1 MASGLQVQLRSA
13 SPIRLEAEFDCA
25 AGELV
30 ALVGPSGS
38 GKTSMLR
45 AIAGLWTPADVQG
58 HIRVAGQSWLDTAA
72 GVQLSPQ
79 QRRAGLVFQ
88 HYALFPH
95 MTAQANVALAAGPGW
110 TQADVQALLS
120 RLGLA
125 ALSQRRP
132 MQLSGGQQQ
141 RVALARALVR
151 VMPTPPAAGSVP
163 DQDRSSDSHNPAAL
177 NQLSAQQ
184 EPLQNPSLGLQA
196 MPGVLLLDEPF
207 SAVDAPTRQTLYREL
222 AALRLKVAVP
232 MLLVTHDL
240 AEARRLADRV
250 VIVDAGQTLQ
260 TGEPARVFASP
271 RNARVAEL
279 VGIQNHFEGC
289 FYKDQPGWGRLRWTD
304 PRSAAEGIDLSVIDK
319 NKIDNATPVTWVLNG
334 EQVDVLVDAVA
345 DEGGGARVGH
355 AAGSVAQSASMA
367 VTRATRLRCQL
378 LEVLSLGEISLC
390 TLTPEAMPGQTITLN
405 LTTRLLRRLQVGAG
419 GWVQLLIAP
428 GALHIMP
435 VKEVR

>member
-1 MASGLQVQLRSA
+1 MQGLQVQLRSA
-13 SPIRLEAEFDCA
+13 SPIRLAAEFDCG

-45 AIAGLWTPADVQG
+45 AIAGLWTPADLQG
-58 HIRVAGQSWLDTAA
+58 QIRVAGETWLDTAA

-88 HYALFPH
+88 QYALFPH
-95 MTAQANVALAAGPGW
+95 MTAHANVALAAGPSW
-110 TQADVQALLS
+110 TDADVQALLG

-125 ALSQRRP
+125 ALAARRP
-132 MQLSGGQQQ
+132 SQLSGGQQQ

-151 VMPTPPAAGSVP
+151 VMPTPLAASGPSAT
-163 DQDRSSDSHNPAAL
+163 R
-177 NQLSAQQ
+177 LS
-184 EPLQNPSLGLQA
+184 
-196 MPGVLLLDEPF
+196 GVLLLDEPF

-222 AALRLKVAVP
+222 AALRQKVSVP
-232 MLLVTHDL
+232 MVLVTHDL

-260 TGEPARVFASP
+260 TGAPASVFASP

-279 VGIQNHFEGC
+279 VGIQNHFQGR
-289 FYKDQPGWGRLRWTD
+289 FFKDQPGWGRLRWTD
-304 PRSAAEGIDLSVIDK
+304 AAQPERHLDLSVVDK
-319 NKIDNATPVTWVLNG
+319 NKIDEDTPVTWVMNG
-334 EQVDVLVDAVA
+334 EEVDVLA
-345 DEGGGARVGH
+345 DGDLPSPQEPGH
-355 AAGSVAQSASMA
+355 
-367 VTRATRLRCQL
+367 TRLRCQL

-390 TLTPEAMPGQTITLN
+390 TLRPEALPSQTITLN
-405 LTTRLLRRLQVGAG
+405 LTSRLLQRLQVGSG
-419 GWVQLLIAP
+419 GWVQLQIAP

-435 VKEVR
+435 VRTT

>member
-1 MASGLQVQLRSA
+1 LRSA
-13 SPIRLEAEFDCA
+13 SPIRLEAEFDCG

-45 AIAGLWTPADVQG
+45 AIAGLWTPTDIQG
-58 HIRVAGQSWLDTAA
+58 QIRVAGQAWLDTAA
-72 GVQLSPQ
+72 GVKLSPQ

-88 HYALFPH
+88 QYALFPH

-110 TQADVQALLS
+110 SGSDVQTLLG

-125 ALSQRRP
+125 ELSERRP
-132 MQLSGGQQQ
+132 SQLSGGQQQ

-151 VMPTPPAAGSVP
+151 VMPTPALASSP
-163 DQDRSSDSHNPAAL
+163 DKPPEAL
-177 NQLSAQQ
+177 
-184 EPLQNPSLGLQA
+184 
-196 MPGVLLLDEPF
+196 PGVLLLDEPF

-222 AALRLKVAVP
+222 AALRQKVSVP

-279 VGIQNHFEGC
+279 VGIQNHVEGR
-289 FYKDQPGWGRLRWTD
+289 FFKDHAGWGRLRWTD
-304 PRSAAEGIDLSVIDK
+304 PSQPEAGLDLAVFDK
-319 NKIDNATPVTWVLNG
+319 NKIDNGTRVTWVLNG
-334 EQVDVLVDAVA
+334 EQVDVLPDGEQPNLA
-345 DEGGGARVGH
+345 EPGH
-355 AAGSVAQSASMA
+355 
-367 VTRATRLRCQL
+367 TRLRCQL

-390 TLTPEAMPGQTITLN
+390 TLRPEALPSQTITLN
-405 LTTRLLRRLQVGAG
+405 LTSRLLRRLQVGAG
-419 GWVQLLIAP
+419 GWVQLLIAS

-435 VKEVR
+435 VRTK

>member
-1 MASGLQVQLRSA
+1 MQGLQVQLRSA
-13 SPIRLEAEFDCA
+13 NPIRLEAEFDCG

-45 AIAGLWTPADVQG
+45 AIAGLWTPGDVQG
-58 HIRVAGQSWLDTAA
+58 HIRVAGQAWLDTAA
-72 GVQLSPQ
+72 GVQLCPQ

-110 TQADVQALLS
+110 SSVDVQTLLA

-125 ALSQRRP
+125 TLSQRRP
-132 MQLSGGQQQ
+132 SQLSGGQQQ

-151 VMPTPPAAGSVP
+151 VMPKPSADATPTP
-163 DQDRSSDSHNPAAL
+163 QAL
-177 NQLSAQQ
+177 
-184 EPLQNPSLGLQA
+184 
-196 MPGVLLLDEPF
+196 PGVLLLDEPF

-222 AALRLKVAVP
+222 AALRQKVSVP
-232 MLLVTHDL
+232 MVLVTHDL

-279 VGIQNHFEGC
+279 VGIQNHFEGR
-289 FYKDQPGWGRLRWTD
+289 FFKDYADWGRLRWTD
-304 PRSAAEGIDLSVIDK
+304 AASSDTGLDLAVFDK
-319 NKIDNATPVTWVLNG
+319 NKIDDGTLVTWVLNG
-334 EQVDVLVDAVA
+334 EQVDVMA
-345 DEGGGARVGH
+345 DGEVP
-355 AAGSVAQSASMA
+355 SVALQGH
-367 VTRATRLRCQL
+367 TRLRCEL
-378 LEVLSLGEISLC
+378 MEVLSLGEISLC
-390 TLTPEAMPGQTITLN
+390 TLRPEALPSQTITLN
-405 LTTRLLRRLQVGAG
+405 LTSRLLRRLQVVSGS
-419 GWVQLLIAP
+419 WVQLQIAP
-428 GALHIMP
+428 EALHIMP
-435 VKEVR
+435 VRTK

>member
-1 MASGLQVQLRSA
+1 MTGLQVQLRSA
-13 SPIRLEAEFDCA
+13 SPIRLEAEFDCG

-58 HIRVAGQSWLDTAA
+58 HIRLAGQAWLDTAA

-79 QRRAGLVFQ
+79 ARRAGLVFQ

-110 TQADVQALLS
+110 TPDDVQGLLA
-120 RLGLA
+120 RLGLG
-125 ALSQRRP
+125 ALSGRRP
-132 MQLSGGQQQ
+132 SQLSGGQQQ

-151 VMPTPPAAGSVP
+151 VMAKPTVARAVVP
-163 DQDRSSDSHNPAAL
+163 EAL
-177 NQLSAQQ
+177 
-184 EPLQNPSLGLQA
+184 
-196 MPGVLLLDEPF
+196 PGVLLLDEPF

-222 AALRLKVAVP
+222 AALRQKVLVP
-232 MLLVTHDL
+232 MVLVTHDL

-279 VGIQNHFEGC
+279 VGIQNHFAGR
-289 FYKDQPGWGRLRWTD
+289 FFKDQPGWGRLRWTD
-304 PRSAAEGIDLSVIDK
+304 AARPEQSIDLAVIDK
-319 NKIDNATPVTWVLNG
+319 NKIGDDTPVTWVLNG
-334 EQVDVLVDAVA
+334 EQVDVLRDGEALETVA
-345 DEGGGARVGH
+345 G
-355 AAGSVAQSASMA
+355 Q
-367 VTRATRLRCQL
+367 TRLRCQL

-390 TLTPEAMPGQTITLN
+390 TVSPQDLPGQTLTLN
-405 LTTRLLRRLQVGAG
+405 LTTRLLRRLQVETG

-428 GALHIMP
+428 QALHIMP
-435 VKEVR
+435 VRDAAN

>member
-1 MASGLQVQLRSA
+1 MSGLQVQLRSI
-13 SPIRLEAEFDCA
+13 SPIRLEAEFDCG

-58 HIRVAGQSWLDTAA
+58 HIRVAGQDWLHTAS

-95 MTAQANVALAAGPGW
+95 MTAHANVALAAGPSW
-110 TQADVQALLS
+110 TPADVQALLA
-120 RLGLA
+120 RLGLG

-132 MQLSGGQQQ
+132 VQLSGGQQQ

-151 VMPTPPAAGSVP
+151 VMPTPHSGAAAPAPHGVASTL
-163 DQDRSSDSHNPAAL
+163 A
-177 NQLSAQQ
+177 
-184 EPLQNPSLGLQA
+184 
-196 MPGVLLLDEPF
+196 GVLLLDEPF

-222 AALRLKVAVP
+222 AALRQNVSVP
-232 MLLVTHDL
+232 MVLVTHDL
-240 AEARRLADRV
+240 SEARRLADRV
-250 VIVDAGQTLQ
+250 VIVDAGHTLQ

-289 FYKDQPGWGRLRWTD
+289 FFKDQPGWGRLRWTT
-304 PRSAAEGIDLSVIDK
+304 PGAAQDAIDLTVVDK
-319 NKIDNATPVTWVLNG
+319 NKIDDGTPVTWVLNG
-334 EQVDVLVDAVA
+334 EQVDVLA
-345 DEGGGARVGH
+345 DGAPLPLTGQ
-355 AAGSVAQSASMA
+355 GQ
-367 VTRATRLRCQL
+367 TRLRCRL
-378 LEVLSLGEISLC
+378 VEVLSLGEISLC
-390 TLTPEAMPGQTITLN
+390 TLTPEALPSQTITLN
-405 LTTRLLRRLQVGAG
+405 LTTRLLARLQVGAG
-419 GWVQLLIAP
+419 GGIQLLIAP

-435 VKEVR
+435 VREAAA

>member
-1 MASGLQVQLRSA
+1 MQGLQVSLRSD
-13 SPIRLEAEFDCA
+13 SPIRLQAEFDCG

-45 AIAGLWTPADVQG
+45 AIASLWTPPDVQG
-58 HIRVAGQSWLDTAA
+58 HIRVDGQDWLNPAT
-72 GVQLSPQ
+72 GVQLTPQ
-79 QRRAGLVFQ
+79 QRRVGLVFQ

-110 TQADVQALLS
+110 LSADVQALLS

-125 ALSQRRP
+125 GLMERRP
-132 MQLSGGQQQ
+132 VQLSGGQQQ

-151 VMPTPPAAGSVP
+151 VMPEPQA
-163 DQDRSSDSHNPAAL
+163 DRSL
-177 NQLSAQQ
+177 
-184 EPLQNPSLGLQA
+184 
-196 MPGVLLLDEPF
+196 PGVLLLDEPF

-222 AALRLKVAVP
+222 AALRQKVPVP
-232 MLLVTHDL
+232 MVLVTHDL
-240 AEARRLADRV
+240 SEARRLADRV

-279 VGIQNHFEGC
+279 VGIQNHFQGH
-289 FYKDQPGWGRLRWTD
+289 FFKDHPGWARLRWTGRD
-304 PRSAAEGIDLSVIDK
+304 PAGPAIDLAVIDK
-319 NKIDNATPVTWVLNG
+319 NKIDDDTPVTWVLNG
-334 EQVDVLVDAVA
+334 EQVDVLADASAPVQA
-345 DEGGGARVGH
+345 D
-355 AAGSVAQSASMA
+355 AG
-367 VTRATRLRCQL
+367 ATRLRCRL
-378 LEVLSLGEISLC
+378 VEVLALGEISLC
-390 TLTPEAMPGQTITLN
+390 TLTPEALPAETITLN
-405 LTTRLLRRLQVGAG
+405 LTTRLLERLQVNAG

-435 VKEVR
+435 VRETSV

>member
-1 MASGLQVQLRSA
+1 MQGLQVQLRSA
-13 SPIRLEAEFDCA
+13 SPIRLEAEFDCG

-58 HIRVAGQSWLDTAA
+58 HIRVAGQAWLDTAA

-110 TQADVQALLS
+110 SSADVQTLLA

-125 ALSQRRP
+125 TLSQRRP
-132 MQLSGGQQQ
+132 SQLSGGQQQ

-151 VMPTPPAAGSVP
+151 VMPRPTADATPTP
-163 DQDRSSDSHNPAAL
+163 QAL
-177 NQLSAQQ
+177 
-184 EPLQNPSLGLQA
+184 
-196 MPGVLLLDEPF
+196 PGVLLLDEPF

-222 AALRLKVAVP
+222 AALRQKVSVP

-279 VGIQNHFEGC
+279 VGIQNHFEGR
-289 FYKDQPGWGRLRWTD
+289 FYKDHAGWGRLRWTD
-304 PRSAAEGIDLSVIDK
+304 AASSDTGLDLAVYDK
-319 NKIDNATPVTWVLNG
+319 NKIDDATPVTWVLNG
-334 EQVDVLVDAVA
+334 EQVDVMA
-345 DEGGGARVGH
+345 DGEVP
-355 AAGSVAQSASMA
+355 SVALQGH
-367 VTRATRLRCQL
+367 TRLRCQL

-390 TLTPEAMPGQTITLN
+390 TLRPEALPRQTITLN
-405 LTTRLLRRLQVGAG
+405 LTSRLLRRLQVGSGA
-419 GWVQLLIAP
+419 WVQLQIAP
-428 GALHIMP
+428 EALHIMP
-435 VKEVR
+435 VRTK

>member
-1 MASGLQVQLRSA
+1 VQL
-13 SPIRLEAEFDCA
+13 
-25 AGELV
+25 
-30 ALVGPSGS
+30 
-38 GKTSMLR
+38 T
-45 AIAGLWTPADVQG
+45 
-58 HIRVAGQSWLDTAA
+58 
-72 GVQLSPQ
+72 PQ

-110 TQADVQALLS
+110 SREDVQTLLA

-125 ALSQRRP
+125 ELTERRP
-132 MQLSGGQQQ
+132 SQLSGGQQQ

-151 VMPTPPAAGSVP
+151 VMPRPSAA
-163 DQDRSSDSHNPAAL
+163 
-177 NQLSAQQ
+177 
-184 EPLQNPSLGLQA
+184 QA
-196 MPGVLLLDEPF
+196 EAPQVLPGVLLLDEPF

-222 AALRLKVAVP
+222 AALRQKVSVP

-279 VGIQNHFEGC
+279 VGIQNHFEGR
-289 FYKDQPGWGRLRWTD
+289 FVKGEDGWGRLCWTD
-304 PRSAAEGIDLSVIDK
+304 AAASGAGLDLAVFDK
-319 NKIDNATPVTWVLNG
+319 NKIVDGTPVTWVLNG
-334 EQVDVLVDAVA
+334 EQVDVMA
-345 DEGGGARVGH
+345 DGEAP
-355 AAGSVAQSASMA
+355 SVAQPGY
-367 VTRATRLRCQL
+367 TRLRCQL

-390 TLTPEAMPGQTITLN
+390 TLKPEALPSQTITLN
-405 LTTRLLRRLQVGAG
+405 LTSRLLQRLQVASGS
-419 GWVQLLIAP
+419 WVQLQIAP

-435 VKEVR
+435 VRTK

>member
-1 MASGLQVQLRSA
+1 MQGLQVHLRSA
-13 SPIRLEAEFDCA
+13 SPIRLEAEFDCG

-58 HIRVAGQSWLDTAA
+58 HIRVAGQPWLDTAQ

-95 MTAQANVALAAGPGW
+95 MTAQANVALAAGPDWSG
-110 TQADVQALLS
+110 ADVQALLV

-125 ALSQRRP
+125 TLSERRP
-132 MQLSGGQQQ
+132 SQLSGGQQQ

-151 VMPTPPAAGSVP
+151 VMPKPSASGAEAPE
-163 DQDRSSDSHNPAAL
+163 AL
-177 NQLSAQQ
+177 
-184 EPLQNPSLGLQA
+184 
-196 MPGVLLLDEPF
+196 PGVLLLDEPF

-222 AALRLKVAVP
+222 AALRQKVSVP
-232 MLLVTHDL
+232 MVLVTHDL
-240 AEARRLADRV
+240 QEARRLADRV

-260 TGEPARVFASP
+260 TGAPARVFASP

-279 VGIQNHFEGC
+279 VGIQNHFEGL
-289 FYKDQPGWGRLRWTD
+289 FYKDQPGWGRLHWTD
-304 PRSAAEGIDLSVIDK
+304 ASASDAGLDLAVFDK
-319 NKIDNATPVTWVLNG
+319 NKIDDGTRVTWVLNG
-334 EQVDVLVDAVA
+334 EQVDVLA
-345 DEGGGARVGH
+345 DGQAPNPAEPG
-355 AAGSVAQSASMA
+355 Q
-367 VTRATRLRCQL
+367 TCLRCQL
-378 LEVLSLGEISLC
+378 QEVLSLGEISLC
-390 TLTPEAMPGQTITLN
+390 TLRPEALPSQTITLN
-405 LTTRLLRRLQVGAG
+405 LTTRVLDRLQAQAG

-435 VKEVR
+435 VRTK

>member
-1 MASGLQVQLRSA
+1 MQGLQVQLRSA
-13 SPIRLEAEFDCA
+13 SPIRLEAEFDCG

-58 HIRVAGQSWLDTAA
+58 HIRVAGEPWLDTAA

-95 MTAQANVALAAGPGW
+95 MTAHANVALAAGPGW
-110 TQADVQALLS
+110 SEADVQTLLA

-125 ALSQRRP
+125 TLSQRRP
-132 MQLSGGQQQ
+132 SQLSGGQQQ

-151 VMPTPPAAGSVP
+151 VMPTPSLTATPA
-163 DQDRSSDSHNPAAL
+163 H
-177 NQLSAQQ
+177 LS
-184 EPLQNPSLGLQA
+184 
-196 MPGVLLLDEPF
+196 GVLLLDEPF

-222 AALRLKVAVP
+222 AALRQNVSVP
-232 MLLVTHDL
+232 MVLVTHDL
-240 AEARRLADRV
+240 QEARRLADRV

-260 TGEPARVFASP
+260 TGDPARVFASP

-279 VGIQNHFEGC
+279 VGIQNHFEGH
-289 FYKDQPGWGRLRWTD
+289 FFKDQPGWGCLRWTD
-304 PRSAAEGIDLSVIDK
+304 SAQSEQGLNLSVFDK
-319 NKIDNATPVTWVLNG
+319 NKIDDGTPVTWVLNG
-334 EQVDVLVDAVA
+334 EQVDVLA
-345 DEGGGARVGH
+345 DEGLLSAVEPGH
-355 AAGSVAQSASMA
+355 
-367 VTRATRLRCQL
+367 TRLRCQL

-390 TLTPEAMPGQTITLN
+390 TLRPEALPSQTITLN
-405 LTTRLLRRLQVGAG
+405 LTTRLLDRLQTQAG
-419 GWVQLLIAP
+419 GWVQLQIAP

-435 VKEVR
+435 VRTK

>member
-1 MASGLQVQLRSA
+1 
-13 SPIRLEAEFDCA
+13 LEAEFDCG

-58 HIRVAGQSWLDTAA
+58 HIRVAGQAWLDTAA

-110 TQADVQALLS
+110 SSADVQTLLA

-125 ALSQRRP
+125 LLSERRP
-132 MQLSGGQQQ
+132 SQLSGGQQQ

-151 VMPTPPAAGSVP
+151 VMPRPTADATPTP
-163 DQDRSSDSHNPAAL
+163 QAL
-177 NQLSAQQ
+177 
-184 EPLQNPSLGLQA
+184 
-196 MPGVLLLDEPF
+196 PGVLLLDEPF

-222 AALRLKVAVP
+222 AALRQKVSVP

-279 VGIQNHFEGC
+279 VGIQNHFEGR
-289 FYKDQPGWGRLRWTD
+289 FYKDHAGWGRLRWTD
-304 PRSAAEGIDLSVIDK
+304 AASSDTGLDLAVYDK
-319 NKIDNATPVTWVLNG
+319 NKIDDATPVTWVLNG
-334 EQVDVLVDAVA
+334 EQVDVMA
-345 DEGGGARVGH
+345 DGEVP
-355 AAGSVAQSASMA
+355 SVALQGH
-367 VTRATRLRCQL
+367 TRLRCQL

-390 TLTPEAMPGQTITLN
+390 TLRPEALPRQTITLN
-405 LTTRLLRRLQVGAG
+405 LTSRLLQRLQVDSGS
-419 GWVQLLIAP
+419 WVQLQIAP
-428 GALHIMP
+428 EALHIMP
-435 VKEVR
+435 VRTK